1 MKHQNTN
8 NMLRTWLLIILLA
21 MQCSWSVATEYEF
34 RSLTISNGLAGS
46 HVNCIYKDKSGFI
59 WMGTDAGLS
68 RFDGF
73 RFKNF
78 YCSSADKTSLLNN
91 QVTEILGDGQ
101 GKLWIQTVGGYCIYD
116 PATECFDRQMPEW
129 MSRKCGLK
137 KFPDQIYIDSHH
149 NFWMAVKE
157 VGCFYYD
164 VSKDKVTLFQFGK
177 GKKQI
182 PYGEINC
189 FAERGQSLVATYND
203 GTLMR
208 LDAARHKVVWIN
220 RSLPKT
226 NGIFQYYR
234 TFIDHQYN
242 YWVSN
247 NSHTAIYSSRAHRWF
262 LGPKD
267 FFSHEGIQA
276 PTHDFLVRN
285 IKEDH
290 QGNLWMGTEH
300 DGLYKVNLSKHTLEH
315 VVKKA
320 GQPNTLPDNTIE
332 YIYLEKTGA
341 AWIGTYKNGVAYY
354 SPSLS
359 LYSTISLGDICTL
372 VQDSDGSYWCGTNE
386 TGILHYNPSTGQHM
400 TYGKSLTHLLSDV
413 VVSSLKASDGS
424 LWFGSFN
431 GGLAHY
437 TKGTFTAYESRRNG
451 LVNNCVW
458 ALAEDHLGRIIIGTL
473 GSGIQIFT
481 PSTHRFIS
489 INTTNSALPSDY
501 IASICIDKKGR
512 IVIGHSQGVSFLAPK
527 TYKVTNFV
535 KTHKGER
542 FASPMVSQLMEDSR
556 GLLWNANMSGVDAY
570 DPIADK
576 IYHLYSSPKMACA
589 ITEDIHGVM
598 WITLSHS
605 MVRVKV
611 NGKPGKRQFFMT
623 DYDELDGL
631 QQRSFNYRSIMCDKA
646 GNIIAG
652 GQDGISILPMSKTS
666 KIVPH
671 AKAIF
676 SSIVLFDHPLCV
688 GENYNGRVVLEHSVN
703 ESHELRL
710 KYSENAFSVL
720 LASDHVVVPQKSRFL
735 YRLKGFN
742 DDHWLMTVESQPSI
756 TYTNLS
762 PGKYTLQVKVVNRDG
777 SVNSDVSE
785 MRIIIEPP
793 LWLSTWAIVGY
804 ILLIAGIFWLLWYFL
819 VYRKMEEIKVQQKLN
834 EAERNHKMD
843 EMKLSFLTDISH
855 ELRTPLAL
863 VISPVKSM
871 LATETDAE
879 KQNHLKLVY
888 RNANRLLA
896 LVNQTL
902 DLRKIES
909 HKAEMNYGVDDIVR
923 FVSEVCQSFENLGQK
938 QIALTFHSDV
948 EHLNMPFDADKME
961 KIVSNLLS
969 NAFKFTPSGGKVD
982 VSLQVISGT
991 VRADDT
997 NDIPV
1002 QLVEIEVADNG
1013 CGISDADKAHVFD
1026 RFFQAHNHGNKPMGG
1041 SGIGLNLV
1049 KEFALMHGGK
1059 VSVADNPTGGTIFT
1073 VQIPVTKSDAF
1084 APVSSQQPADAVNMP
1099 SKADKLGAE
1108 PQQLSELNAKLKQGE
1123 YEVLIVDDSEDFLT
1137 FVAEMLSSTYKV
1149 QTATN
1154 GREALKKI
1162 AHHKPDIILSDV
1174 MMPEMDGNELCK
1186 AVRENP
1192 KTERIP
1198 FVMLTARL
1206 STDAKIEGMANGAD
1220 DYITKPFN
1228 FDLLNLRIYN
1238 LIKWRN
1244 ATPVGEKVQPQIK
1257 QMEVTSVDEQ
1267 LVQDATDF
1275 VEENLDNT
1283 TLSVEMMSDKLGMSR
1298 VNLYKRML
1306 SITGNT
1312 PSEFIRTI
1320 RLRHAAALLREG
1332 KFNVSEVAY
1341 KVGFNNPRYFS
1352 KYFAEE
1358 YGMIPSQYK
1367 KTNETNNDKND

>member
-1 MKHQNTN
+1 MKHQKRND
-8 NMLRTWLLIILLA
+8 MLRTWVLVVLLA
-21 MQCSWSVATEYEF
+21 MQCLWAVATEYEF

-46 HVNCIYKDKSGFI
+46 HVNCIYKDKSGFV

-78 YCSSADKTSLLNN
+78 YCSSTDKTSLLNN
-91 QVTEILGDGQ
+91 QVTDILEDAQ
-101 GKLWIQTVGGYCIYD
+101 GKLWVQTVGGYCIYD
-116 PATECFDRQMPEW
+116 PATESFERQMPEW
-129 MSRKCGLK
+129 VVRKCGIK
-137 KFPDQIYIDSHH
+137 KSPDQIYIDSRH

-164 VSKDKVTLFQFGK
+164 ISADKATLFRFGK
-177 GKKQI
+177 GKNQI

-189 FAERGQSLVATYND
+189 FAERGQSLVVTYND
-203 GTLMR
+203 GTLVR
-208 LDAARHKVVWIN
+208 LDAFRHKVVWIN

-226 NGIFQYYR
+226 NSIFQYYH

-262 LGPKD
+262 FGTKEFLA
-267 FFSHEGIQA
+267 HEGILA
-276 PTHDFLVRN
+276 PVHDFLVRN
-285 IKEDH
+285 IKEDS
-290 QGNLWMGTEH
+290 QGYLWIATEH
-300 DGLYKVNLSKHTLEH
+300 DGLYKVNLRKHSLEH
-315 VVKKA
+315 VVKEDR
-320 GQPNTLPDNTIE
+320 QPNTLPDNTLE
-332 YIYLEKTGA
+332 YIYLEKSGA
-341 AWIGTYKNGVAYY
+341 VWIGTYKNGVAYY

-372 VQDSDGSYWCGTNE
+372 VQDVDGSYWCGSNE
-386 TGILHYNPSTGQHM
+386 TGILHYNPLTGQRM

-413 VVSSLKASDGS
+413 VVSSLRASDGS

-431 GGLAHY
+431 GGLTHY
-437 TKGTFTAYESRRNG
+437 NNGSFSAYESQKGG

-458 ALAEDHLGRIIIGTL
+458 ALAEDHLGRIVIGTL
-473 GSGIQIFT
+473 GSGIQIFV

-501 IASICIDKKGR
+501 IASICVDRKGR
-512 IVIGHSQGVSFLAPK
+512 IVIGHSQGVSFLDPK
-527 TYKVTNFV
+527 TCKVTNFV
-535 KTHKGER
+535 KTHDGES
-542 FASPMVSQLMEDSR
+542 FASPMVSQVMEDSR

-570 DPIADK
+570 DPMADK
-576 IYHLYSSPKMACA
+576 MYHLYSSPKTACA
-589 ITEDIHGVM
+589 ITEDAHGTM
-598 WITLSHS
+598 WITLAHS

-611 NGKPGKRQFFMT
+611 NGKPGQRQFFMT

-631 QQRSFNYRSIMCDKA
+631 QQRSFNYRSIMCDKS
-646 GNIIAG
+646 GNIVAG
-652 GQDGISILPMSKTS
+652 GQDGISILPMSKAMKS
-666 KIVPH
+666 VPH

-676 SSIVLFDHPLCV
+676 CGIVLFDHPLRV
-688 GENYNGRVVLEHSVN
+688 GENYGGRVVLERSVN

-777 SVNSDVSE
+777 SVSSDISE
-785 MRIIIEPP
+785 MQIVIEPP
-793 LWLSTWAIVGY
+793 VWLSAWAIVGY
-804 ILLIAGIFWLLWYFL
+804 ILLIAGLFWLLWYFL
-819 VYRKMEEIKVQQKLN
+819 VYRKMEEMKVQQKLN

-871 LATETDAE
+871 LATETNAE
-879 KQNHLKLVY
+879 KLNRLKLVY

-909 HKAEMNYGVDDIVR
+909 HKAVMNYGVDDIVR

-938 QIALTFHSDV
+938 QITLTFHSDV
-948 EHLNMPFDADKME
+948 EHLDMSFDADKME
-961 KIVSNLLS
+961 KIVTNLLS
-969 NAFKFTPSGGKVD
+969 NAFKFTPSGGSVS
-982 VSLQVISGT
+982 VSLQVIGGT
-991 VRADDT
+991 VRTDGA
-997 NDIPV
+997 NDVPV
-1002 QLVEIEVADNG
+1002 QMLEMEVADSG
-1013 CGISDADKAHVFD
+1013 CGISDADKQHVFD

-1049 KEFALMHGGK
+1049 KEFVLMHGGK
-1059 VSVADNPTGGTIFT
+1059 VSVADNPTGGTIFR
-1073 VQIPVTKSDAF
+1073 VQIPVTKSDAL
-1084 APVSSQQPADAVNMP
+1084 APIPSQQPADAVNMP
-1099 SKADKLGAE
+1099 ARTGKLGAE

-1123 YEVLIVDDSEDFLT
+1123 YEVLIVDDSEDFLS

-1149 QTATN
+1149 ETATN

-1257 QMEVTSVDEQ
+1257 QMEITSVDER
-1267 LVQDATDF
+1267 LVQDATSF

-1283 TLSVEMMSDKLGMSR
+1283 SLSVEMMSDKLGMSR

-1306 SITGNT
+1306 SVTGST

-1358 YGMIPSQYK
+1358 YGVMPSQYK
-1367 KTNETNNDKND
+1367 KTNETNKD